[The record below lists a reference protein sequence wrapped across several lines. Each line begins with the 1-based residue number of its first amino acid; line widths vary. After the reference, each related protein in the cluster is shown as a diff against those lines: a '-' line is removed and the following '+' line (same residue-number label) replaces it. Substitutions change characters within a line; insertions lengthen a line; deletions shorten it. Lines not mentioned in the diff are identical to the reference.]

1 MSPPLLRACSLG
13 DSEHTDLPLPA
24 PSSSLRRQSPQ
35 CARSTCSGGNCGRRS
50 RSLPDLAGHLTA
62 RADGGHALPLGSSG
76 KVFNLSFILPSLLV
90 RFSALSWIKPHAA
103 PLVVLPRQFLK
114 VSVLR
119 PYFPGGEQHLHFDA
133 AHPRG
138 MGDTLLTAFTAR
150 TTRVSNPVRS
160 PGFRPSPSDPF
171 QSDAF
176 AIGGLP
182 WIIPFY
188 QSPRHTSDSSR
199 SRDSQSPLHAVTL
212 SATISQRI

>member
-119 PYFPGGEQHLHFDA
+119 PYFPGGELSIFISTPPILVGWATPCSQRLR
-133 AHPRG
+133 PG
-138 MGDTLLTAFTAR
+138 LLGYLIRFAPLAFVPHR
-150 TTRVSNPVRS
+150 QIRS
-160 PGFRPSPSDPF
+160 SQMPSPLVVYR
-171 QSDAF
+171 
-176 AIGGLP
+176 GLYHFTSP
-182 WIIPFY
+182 HGIPLTPPGLETA
-188 QSPRHTSDSSR
+188 SLPCTPSR
-199 SRDSQSPLHAVTL
+199 
-212 SATISQRI
+212 